1 MENILLKVR
10 IEVLWIFLA
19 VAMSASMILY
29 FMEPG
34 AIEEIMTGIMEGLK
48 INSGTIIFFSLF
60 WLIPMAMAF
69 LSVTLQDIINRKI
82 NIILGIIFTIF
93 YIVHLFMHLMRGEL
107 PLDHLIMCLLMILLP
122 VLILWYALK
131 WPIVRK

>member
-1 MENILLKVR
+1 MENLLLKVR
-10 IEVLWIFLA
+10 IAVLWIFLA

-34 AIEEIMTGIMEGLK
+34 AIEEVMTGIMEGLN

-69 LSVTLQDIINRKI
+69 LSVTLQDMINRKI

-122 VLILWYALK
+122 ALILWYALK
-131 WPIVRK
+131 WPIVQK

>member
-1 MENILLKVR
+1 MENLLLKVR
-10 IEVLWIFLA
+10 IAVLWIFLA

-34 AIEEIMTGIMEGLK
+34 AIEEIMTGIIEGLK

-69 LSVTLQDIINRKI
+69 LSVTLQDMINRKI

-122 VLILWYALK
+122 VLILWYVLK

>member
-1 MENILLKVR
+1 MENLLLKVR
-10 IEVLWIFLA
+10 IAVLWIFLA

-34 AIEEIMTGIMEGLK
+34 AIEEVMTGIMEGLK

-69 LSVTLQDIINRKI
+69 LSVTLQDMINRKI
-82 NIILGIIFTIF
+82 NIILGIIFTVF

-122 VLILWYALK
+122 ALILWYALK
-131 WPIVRK
+131 WPIVQK

>member
-60 WLIPMAMAF
+60 SLIPLAMAF
-69 LSVTLQDIINRKI
+69 LSVTLQDMINRKI

>member
-1 MENILLKVR
+1 MENLLLKVR
-10 IEVLWIFLA
+10 IAVLWIFLA

-34 AIEEIMTGIMEGLK
+34 AIEEVMTGIMEGLN

-69 LSVTLQDIINRKI
+69 LSVTLQDMINRKI
-82 NIILGIIFTIF
+82 NIMLGIIFTIF
-93 YIVHLFMHLMRGEL
+93 YIVHLFMHLMKGEL

>member
-1 MENILLKVR
+1 MENLLLKVR
-10 IEVLWIFLA
+10 IAVLWIFLA

-69 LSVTLQDIINRKI
+69 LSVTLQDMINRKI

-93 YIVHLFMHLMRGEL
+93 YIGHLFMHLMRGEL